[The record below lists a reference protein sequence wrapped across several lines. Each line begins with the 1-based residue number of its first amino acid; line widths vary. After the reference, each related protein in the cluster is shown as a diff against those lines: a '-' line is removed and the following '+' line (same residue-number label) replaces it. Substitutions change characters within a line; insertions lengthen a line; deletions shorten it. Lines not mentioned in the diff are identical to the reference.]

1 MYSNTYIDTY
11 TSLDYITELFQSHL
25 DGPKRLLSSK
35 ISVLKNDI
43 MHDNSDVAQKQ
54 ESIDVIINHDIFIKS
69 SWLSHSPNYYHQQT
83 KQTHILEKISI

>member
-1 MYSNTYIDTY
+1 
-11 TSLDYITELFQSHL
+11 
-25 DGPKRLLSSK
+25 
-35 ISVLKNDI
+35 